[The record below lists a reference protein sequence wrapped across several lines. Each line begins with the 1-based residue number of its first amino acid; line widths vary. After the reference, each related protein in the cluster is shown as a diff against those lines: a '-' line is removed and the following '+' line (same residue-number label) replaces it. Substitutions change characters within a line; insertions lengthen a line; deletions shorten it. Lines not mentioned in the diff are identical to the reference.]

1 MPTPTGSVT
10 VSAPGKINVC
20 FLVGPLLS
28 SGYHRVAS
36 VYQAVSLLEHVTA
49 TATDEPGIGLSVEFT
64 PGSVLAARAR
74 RRADSGIDLLAA
86 IPRDA
91 TNLAARAAALVLA
104 ASDWDGG
111 VHLHLSKA
119 VPVAGGMGGGSAD
132 AAAALVACD
141 ALFGT
146 ALGSRELAR
155 LGEQLGA
162 DVPFALLGGVA
173 VGLGTGTELT
183 PALAPVP
190 FHWVLV
196 PADFGISTPRAF
208 AALDEHRRAVT
219 GGAGPDRIPVPAAP
233 ADVLH
238 ALRAGDP
245 QGLAAVLHNDLQ
257 EPALGLAPQLRPVLA
272 EGLAAG
278 ALAGI
283 VSGSGP
289 TLALLCLD
297 EDDAEAVATS
307 LGHRGIDAVPVTG
320 PVTGTQILSRTS
332 G

>member
-1 MPTPTGSVT
+1 MPTTSGSVT

-20 FLVGPLLS
+20 FLVGPLLP

-49 TATDEPGIGLSVEFT
+49 TATDEPGIGLTVEFT
-64 PGSVLAARAR
+64 PGSVLAVQAR
-74 RRADSGIDLLAA
+74 RQLDSGVDLLAA

-111 VHLHLSKA
+111 VRLHLSKA

-141 ALFGT
+141 ALLGT
-146 ALGSRELAR
+146 ALGTRALAR

-183 PALAPVP
+183 SALAPVP
-190 FHWVLV
+190 FHWVLLT
-196 PADFGISTPRAF
+196 AGFGISTPRTY
-208 AALDEHRRAVT
+208 AALDEHRQAVA
-219 GGAGPDRIPVPAAP
+219 GGPGPEHIPVPAPP
-233 ADVLH
+233 AEVLH

-245 QGLAAVLHNDLQ
+245 HRLAAVLRNDLQ
-257 EPALGLAPQLRPVLA
+257 EPALTLAPRLRPVLA

-289 TLALLCLD
+289 TLALLCAD
-297 EDDAEAVATS
+297 EDDADAVATS
-307 LGHRGIDAVPVTG
+307 LGHRGLDAVPVTG
-320 PVTGTQILSRTS
+320 PVAGAQILSRAGT
-332 G
+332 